1 MLIQYDAATVELEN
15 LILVSDVAPLQYR
28 QPQFK
33 CEGRGRI
40 ITLSHSRSYTD
51 SPLAQTR
58 HTPFFQH
65 RHEVCV
71 PSSPLRGH
79 LLLPVCGA
87 WRTACPDT
95 QTRPQQRPT
104 TRHSSNTV
112 LRWCAL
118 LTPERT
124 PPPTASVWCMTHS
137 VSSHITRCSGRWTTA
152 MWL

>member
-58 HTPFFQH
+58 HTPFFKH
-65 RHEVCV
+65 RQEVF
-71 PSSPLRGH
+71 PPHPLEDTYYCQS
-79 LLLPVCGA
+79 LVLGA
-87 WRTACPDT
+87 QLVLT
-95 QTRPQQRPT
+95 QTRSYHRPA
-104 TRHSSNTV
+104 TRHSSNTGSK
-112 LRWCAL
+112 CAL

-124 PPPTASVWCMTHS
+124 PITASVWCMAHS
-137 VSSHITRCSGRWTTA
+137 VP
-152 MWL
+152 